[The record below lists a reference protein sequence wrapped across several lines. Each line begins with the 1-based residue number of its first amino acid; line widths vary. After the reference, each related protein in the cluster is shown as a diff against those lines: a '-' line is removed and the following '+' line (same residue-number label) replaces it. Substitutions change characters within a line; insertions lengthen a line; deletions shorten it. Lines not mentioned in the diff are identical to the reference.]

1 MACAKLQDN
10 TKSVVS
16 EFDAFNAIAAAQS
29 VIWEFTQH
37 ELATVLTEAF
47 AQHMFIKQS
56 ESLVQA
62 AVDILKIK

>member
-10 TKSVVS
+10 TKSPVI
-16 EFDAFNAIAAAQS
+16 EFYCFNANAAVQS
-29 VIWEFTQH
+29 VNAEFSQH

-47 AQHMFIKQS
+47 AQQKPVKQS

-62 AVDILKIK
+62 GVDILKIK

>member
-10 TKSVVS
+10 TKSPVI
-16 EFDAFNAIAAAQS
+16 EFDDFNAIAAAQS
-29 VIWEFTQH
+29 EIAVFSQH

-47 AQHMFIKQS
+47 AQHKPVKQS

-62 AVDILKIK
+62 VDILKIK